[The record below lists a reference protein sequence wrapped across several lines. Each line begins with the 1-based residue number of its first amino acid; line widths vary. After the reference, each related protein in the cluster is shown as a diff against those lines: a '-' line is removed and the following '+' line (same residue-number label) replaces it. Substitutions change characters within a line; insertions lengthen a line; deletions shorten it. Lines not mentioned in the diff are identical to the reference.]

1 MAPPKK
7 SKVKDLK
14 KLLDSPQLSLWH
26 QECQLAGAKVFIM
39 VAPKNGGGLPLLN
52 SQGFR
57 EAFNKKVEIP
67 IVETGGDEIILHKF

>member
-57 EAFNKKVEIP
+57 EAFNKKVEFSYCR
-67 IVETGGDEIILHKF
+67 EGGT